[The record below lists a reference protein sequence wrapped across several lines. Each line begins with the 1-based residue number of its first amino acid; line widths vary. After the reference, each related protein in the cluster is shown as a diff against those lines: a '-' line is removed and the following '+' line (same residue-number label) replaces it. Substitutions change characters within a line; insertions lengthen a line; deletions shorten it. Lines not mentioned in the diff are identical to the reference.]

1 MGHSTKTMSEADF
14 TTASEEIKTWK
25 PANGSPGN
33 DEKLCLYANFKQA
46 TVGDCTTARP
56 GMFDLSGK
64 AKWDAWDAMKGKTND
79 DARKDYITECNRQ
92 KETFGTA

>member
-1 MGHSTKTMSEADF
+1 MSEADF

-46 TVGDCTTARP
+46 TVGACRTRLEP
-56 GMFDLSGK
+56 PPPFSPCLNQPPPPHPLSFYC
-64 AKWDAWDAMKGKTND
+64 A
-79 DARKDYITECNRQ
+79 
-92 KETFGTA
+92 